1 MKIVT
6 NLYIYPIK
14 SLGGIEVG
22 VANVTS
28 RGLEFDRRWMLV
40 DEHNQFL
47 TQRNF
52 PRLAQLRTS
61 IQDKELLVRD
71 LSDPG
76 QSVRFPLVPTDGEKI
91 RVTVWDDDCDAWDV
105 DGSVNVW
112 FSRILER
119 NVKLVYM
126 PDESIRPVDPQY
138 AKQED
143 ITSFSDAYPILLIGQ
158 SSLDDLNAR
167 LETPVPMERFRPNIV
182 FSGGAPYAE
191 DDMHRF
197 SINGID
203 FHGVKLCARCV
214 MTTIDQDKA
223 VAGKEPLRTLSQYRT
238 INNKVMFGQNVLVGG
253 AGIIQVGDPI
263 LESGN
268 LGILES

>member
-14 SLGGIEVG
+14 SLGGIEVS

-76 QSVRFPLVPTDGEKI
+76 QFARFPLVPATGEKI
-91 RVTVWDDDCDAWDV
+91 RVTVWDDVCDAWDV

-126 PDESIRPVDPQY
+126 PDESFRPVDPRY
-138 AKQED
+138 AVKND
-143 ITSFSDAYPILLIGQ
+143 VTSFSDAYPILLIGQ
-158 SSLDDLNAR
+158 SSLDDLNTR
-167 LETPVPMERFRPNIV
+167 LKSPVPMERFRPNIV
-182 FSGGAPYAE
+182 FSGGAPYEE

-214 MTTIDQDKA
+214 MTTIDQNKA

-253 AGIIQVGDPI
+253 AGSISIGDAV
-263 LESGN
+263 L
-268 LGILES
+268 

>member
-1 MKIVT
+1 MKLVT

-14 SLGGIEVG
+14 SLGGIEIN

-52 PRLAQLRTS
+52 LRLAQLRTS
-61 IQDKELLVRD
+61 IQDKDLVVHD

-76 QSVRFPLVPTDGEKI
+76 QSVRFPLVPSTGKNI

-112 FSRILER
+112 FSRILDR

-126 PDESIRPVDPQY
+126 PDESIRPVDPRY
-138 AKQED
+138 ARQDD

-158 SSLDDLNAR
+158 SSLDDLNQR

-182 FSGGAPYAE
+182 FNGGAPYAE

-253 AGIIQVGDPI
+253 AGVIKVGDS
-263 LESGN
+263 L
-268 LGILES
+268 LVR

>member
-28 RGLEFDRRWMLV
+28 RGLEFDRRWTLV

-52 PRLAQLRTS
+52 PRLALLRTS

-76 QSVRFPLVPTDGEKI
+76 QSVRFPLVPVHGEKI

-126 PDESIRPVDPQY
+126 PDESIRPVDPRY

-158 SSLDDLNAR
+158 SSLDVLTVR

-214 MTTIDQDKA
+214 MTTIDQDRA

-238 INNKVMFGQNVLVGG
+238 IDNKVMFGQNVLVGG
-253 AGIIQVGDPI
+253 AGVIKVGDS
-263 LESGN
+263 LSVM
-268 LGILES
+268 

>member
-1 MKIVT
+1 MKLVT

-14 SLGGIEVG
+14 SLGGIEVS

-40 DEHNQFL
+40 DDHNQFL

-61 IQDKELLVRD
+61 IQDKDLMVQD

-76 QSVRFPLVPTDGEKI
+76 QSVRFPLVPSNGKAI

-138 AKQED
+138 AKQDD

-167 LETPVPMERFRPNIV
+167 LESPVPMARFRPNIV

-253 AGIIQVGDPI
+253 AGTVQVGDAI
-263 LESGN
+263 LES
-268 LGILES
+268 

>member
-1 MKIVT
+1 MKLVT

-14 SLGGIEVG
+14 SLGGIEIN

-61 IQDKELLVRD
+61 IQDKDLLVQD
-71 LSDPG
+71 LADPS
-76 QSVRFPLVPTDGEKI
+76 QSVRFPLIPSNGETI
-91 RVTVWDDDCDAWDV
+91 RVTVWDDVCDAWDV

-119 NVKLVYM
+119 NVKLVFM
-126 PDESIRPVDPQY
+126 PEDSIRPVDPQY
-138 AKQED
+138 AKQGD

-167 LETPVPMERFRPNIV
+167 LETPVPMARFRPNIV
-182 FSGGAPYAE
+182 FSGGVPYAE

-238 INNKVMFGQNVLVGG
+238 INNKVMFGQNVLVEGFG
-253 AGIIQVGDPI
+253 VIKVGDS
-263 LESGN
+263 L
-268 LGILES
+268 LVR

>member
-1 MKIVT
+1 MKLVT

-14 SLGGIEVG
+14 SLGGIEIN

-40 DEHNQFL
+40 DDHNQFL

-61 IQDKELLVRD
+61 IQDKDLLVQD
-71 LSDPG
+71 LLDPS
-76 QSVRFPLVPTDGEKI
+76 QSVRFPLVPSNGKTI
-91 RVTVWDDDCDAWDV
+91 RVTVWDDDCDALDV

-138 AKQED
+138 AKQDD

-182 FSGGAPYAE
+182 FSGGAPYSE

-253 AGIIQVGDPI
+253 AGVIKVGDS
-263 LESGN
+263 L
-268 LGILES
+268 LVR

>member
-1 MKIVT
+1 MKLVA

-14 SLGGIEVG
+14 SLGGIEIN

-61 IQDKELLVRD
+61 IQDKDLLVHD
-71 LSDPG
+71 LADPG
-76 QSVRFPLVPTDGEKI
+76 NSVRFPLVPSNGKTI
-91 RVTVWDDDCDAWDV
+91 RVTVWDDVCDAWDV

-112 FSRILER
+112 FSSRLGR
-119 NVKLVYM
+119 NVKLVFM
-126 PDESIRPVDPQY
+126 PDESIRPVDPRY

-158 SSLDDLNAR
+158 ASLDDLNAR

-182 FSGGAPYAE
+182 FSGGAPYEE
-191 DDMHRF
+191 DGMHRF

-223 VAGKEPLRTLSQYRT
+223 TTGKEPLRTLSQYRT
-238 INNKVMFGQNVLVGG
+238 INNMVMFGQNVLVGG
-253 AGIIQVGDPI
+253 AGSISVGDLI
-263 LESGN
+263 LES
-268 LGILES
+268 

>member
-1 MKIVT
+1 MKLVT

-14 SLGGIEVG
+14 SLGGIEISV
-22 VANVTS
+22 VNVTS

-61 IQDKELLVRD
+61 IQDKDLLVQD
-71 LSDPG
+71 LSEPSR
-76 QSVRFPLVPTDGEKI
+76 SVRFPLVPVGGETI

-119 NVKLVYM
+119 NVKLVFM
-126 PDESIRPVDPQY
+126 PDESLRPVDPRY
-138 AKQED
+138 AVKND

-167 LETPVPMERFRPNIV
+167 LESPVPMARFRPNIV

-238 INNKVMFGQNVLVGG
+238 IDNKVMFGQNVLVGG
-253 AGIIQVGDPI
+253 AGSINVGDVI
-263 LESGN
+263 LES
-268 LGILES
+268 

>member
-1 MKIVT
+1 M
-6 NLYIYPIK
+6 
-14 SLGGIEVG
+14 S

-61 IQDKELLVRD
+61 IQDKDLVVHD

-76 QSVRFPLVPTDGEKI
+76 QSVRFPLVPSTGKNT

-112 FSRILER
+112 FSRILDR

-126 PDESIRPVDPQY
+126 PDESIRPVDPRY
-138 AKQED
+138 AKQDD

-158 SSLDDLNAR
+158 SSLDDLNVR

-238 INNKVMFGQNVLVGG
+238 INNKVMFGQNVLVGR
-253 AGIIQVGDPI
+253 AGVIKVGDS
-263 LESGN
+263 L
-268 LGILES
+268 LVR